1 MLSTEIEYLGG
12 CIVEQPEASVNIN
25 NNPINLTLSF
35 IIFIIYPLS

>member
-25 NNPINLTLSF
+25 NNPINLTLSPPVSG
-35 IIFIIYPLS
+35 YLSAQ